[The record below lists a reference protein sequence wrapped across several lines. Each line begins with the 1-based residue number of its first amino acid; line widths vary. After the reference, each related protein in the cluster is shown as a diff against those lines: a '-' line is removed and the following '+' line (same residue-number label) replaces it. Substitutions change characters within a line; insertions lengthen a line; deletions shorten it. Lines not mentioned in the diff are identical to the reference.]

1 MRVKM
6 CSGHL
11 YTLGIIQELQ
21 LIDSRKIEFKN
32 RGDNVNN
39 DPVCFKFNFQAKELA
54 SMSLFLLA

>member
-21 LIDSRKIEFKN
+21 LIAAIIN
-32 RGDNVNN
+32 R
-39 DPVCFKFNFQAKELA
+39 C
-54 SMSLFLLA
+54 